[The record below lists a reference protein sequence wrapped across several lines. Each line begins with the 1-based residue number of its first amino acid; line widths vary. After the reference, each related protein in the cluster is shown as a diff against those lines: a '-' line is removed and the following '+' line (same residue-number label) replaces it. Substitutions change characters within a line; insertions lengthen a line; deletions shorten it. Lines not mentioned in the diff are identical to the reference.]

1 MDSRV
6 KVAPSR
12 ISFDILHRNL
22 AIRSV
27 ASVHRM
33 KRQGYSGIFRPGNS
47 LRRASRLRGRR
58 MARLKNGR
66 AHPALWHIIYSRAIL
81 YRRQRKRKIATLHR
95 SLCGD
100 RLRGTTVIAASSF
113 KKEQHSTRLRSLII
127 VFYRFAHDD
136 RCNVFITGTVSWRI
150 S

>member
-12 ISFDILHRNL
+12 ISFDILHRNF

-33 KRQGYSGIFRPGNS
+33 KRRGYSGIFRETP
-47 LRRASRLRGRR
+47 RRASRLRGRR
-58 MARLKNGR
+58 VAWLKNGR

-81 YRRQRKRKIATLHR
+81 YRRQMKRKIATLHR

-100 RLRGTTVIAASSF
+100 RLRGITVIAASSF
-113 KKEQHSTRLRSLII
+113 EKEQRSTRLRSLINYLLSI
-127 VFYRFAHDD
+127 RA
-136 RCNVFITGTVSWRI
+136 RW
-150 S
+150 